1 MGPTRVRWL
10 RSLKKRTLPDV
21 VDATRIPGQRSKE
34 IPMKKLLPT
43 IAVLLAF
50 ASGTAL
56 ADANCDARAAEK
68 KLSGAAKTSFL
79 KKCNADA
86 GGGAASACAA
96 KALDKNGKALAGAA
110 RASFIKKCEKDAA
123 AK

>member
-1 MGPTRVRWL
+1 M
-10 RSLKKRTLPDV
+10 KR
-21 VDATRIPGQRSKE
+21 
-34 IPMKKLLPT
+34 LLPA
-43 IAVLLAF
+43 IVAAVALV
-50 ASGTAL
+50 SGTAL

-86 GGGAASACAA
+86 AGGAGSACAA
-96 KALDKNGKALAGAA
+96 KALDKNGKPLAGAA
-110 RASFIKKCEKDAA
+110 RASFIKKCEQDAA